1 MDEMLL
7 ASSFL
12 VHYGKPEMSSN
23 VYFLIGS
30 HILFS
35 GKLNFNVTKK
45 TWPVLY
51 RKLYYCVVGW
61 VVGTCIDVWISIIL
75 IPRHYQE
82 QAYDYNNAILFN
94 AVCKNA
100 LIL

>member
-12 VHYGKPEMSSN
+12 VHYRKPEMSSN
-23 VYFLIGS
+23 VCFLIGS

-45 TWPVLY
+45 LDLSFIESYTTVL
-51 RKLYYCVVGW
+51 LDG
-61 VVGTCIDVWISIIL
+61 L
-75 IPRHYQE
+75 
-82 QAYDYNNAILFN
+82 
-94 AVCKNA
+94 
-100 LIL
+100 